1 MLTHASYHFISSVQ
15 MVIEERQVSHV
26 LCNFGRKKRGVRDD
40 IKYTIT
46 NLKIVRLGIART
58 HGWVELALTV
68 PTSSSH

>member
-40 IKYTIT
+40 IKYT
-46 NLKIVRLGIART
+46 
-58 HGWVELALTV
+58 
-68 PTSSSH
+68 